1 SPSGENGREGSGQ
14 PKKDR
19 EAPAR
24 SAKHRRSTQA
34 FLLWQKLQAAA
45 RSARWIRE
53 KVHQP
58 EDRRTVRT
66 RWHQFRGHPSSGDT
80 ILNFPEIDMVSPE
93 LGCPRRN
100 RLYES
105 RRRSVLRSGHR

>member
-1 SPSGENGREGSGQ
+1 SPAALPRSRLAIRREWTRRFRST
-14 PKKDR
+14 KKDR

-24 SAKHRRSTQA
+24 SAKHRRSAQA

-66 RWHQFRGHPSSGDT
+66 RWRQFRDRSGDT
-80 ILNFPEIDMVSPE
+80 ILNFSEIGMVSLE
-93 LGCPRRN
+93 IT
-100 RLYES
+100 S
-105 RRRSVLRSGHR
+105 SSAH